1 MIASLLFAFCY
12 RRFLAASGN
21 PLAAQAR
28 QLRRILGQAADT
40 DIGARH
46 DFAGLSLISDP
57 VQLIR
62 RFQARVPVRSY
73 REMRSDLDAVYAG
86 DWRRL
91 CPSRPVFFS
100 MTAGSTG
107 HFKYVPVTAELRREV
122 GLASLAFYGA
132 IEAACPELRG
142 LRSQF
147 LAGSGEGGV
156 SPGGV
161 PQGFASGFNYRNL
174 PGILRDKFI
183 LPYWIFTLPDAE
195 DRSYAAG
202 RLLAGDRRLGSLS
215 AISPVNLVN
224 LREALE
230 RNAERL
236 FADIANGT
244 LTLSKS
250 PDLAAAYHARPDPV
264 LATGLEKAWRRSGA
278 LPNDLLF
285 PSLRLMVCW
294 QGGNMGYYLPQLDR
308 CFEGTRHFEFP
319 ISASE
324 GVFAIPH
331 RLDRAGGILAVT
343 SHFLEFLPEDR
354 GTTPFPALRADQLQ
368 VGRHYRII
376 VTNSGGLY
384 RYDMEDI
391 IRVTGFHNRTPIIEF
406 VCRADRQVSVANE
419 RVTELDVTVAME
431 ASSRA
436 TGMWPPEFLF
446 VPCSD
451 RRYRVLLDGVAA
463 AAFADLPSSDP
474 ARAFASALEQQ
485 LRAAS
490 RGYDFERDDAL
501 LEPLEL
507 VFTAPG
513 ELREYLRRRQ
523 GNQSLPNAQ
532 LKPVHLTN
540 QFDLHTSFNTTATH
554 AV

>member
-1 MIASLLFAFCY
+1 
-12 RRFLAASGN
+12 
-21 PLAAQAR
+21 
-28 QLRRILGQAADT
+28 
-40 DIGARH
+40 
-46 DFAGLSLISDP
+46 
-57 VQLIR
+57 
-62 RFQARVPVRSY
+62 
-73 REMRSDLDAVYAG
+73 MRADLDAVYAG

-107 HFKYVPVTAELRREV
+107 HFKYLPVTAELRHEV
-122 GLASLAFYGA
+122 GQASLAFYGA
-132 IEAACPELRG
+132 IEAACPVLRG

-147 LAGSGEGGV
+147 LVGSGEGGM

-161 PQGFASGFNYRNL
+161 PQGFASGFNYQNL
-174 PGILRDKFI
+174 PGILRDKFV

-202 RLLAGDRRLGSLS
+202 RILAGDRRLGSLS

-224 LREALE
+224 LRQALE

-236 FADIANGT
+236 FGDIAAGT
-244 LTLSKS
+244 LTLLGK
-250 PDLAAAYHARPDPV
+250 PAITGEYHSRPDPA
-264 LATGLEKAWRRSGA
+264 LASSLEQAWRKSGT
-278 LPNDLLF
+278 LPNALLF
-285 PSLRLMVCW
+285 PSLRLLVCW
-294 QGGNMGYYLPQLDR
+294 QGGNMGYYLPQLDG
-308 CFEGTRHFEFP
+308 CFEGARHFEFP

-331 RLDRAGGILAVT
+331 RLDRAGGILAIT
-343 SHFLEFLPEDR
+343 SHFLEFLPEDP

-368 VGRHYRII
+368 EGRHYRII

-391 IRVTGFHNRTPIIEF
+391 IRVAGFHHRTPIIEF

-419 RVTELDVTVAME
+419 RLTELDVTVAME
-431 ASSRA
+431 AASRA
-436 TGMWPPEFLF
+436 QGTWLREFLF

-451 RRYRVLLDGVAA
+451 RRYRVLVDGSAL
-463 AAFADLPSSDP
+463 AAFAVSPGTNP
-474 ARAFASALEQQ
+474 VRAFASDLDGQ
-485 LRAAS
+485 LRTAS

-501 LEPLEL
+501 LEPLEVML
-507 VFTAPG
+507 TAPG
-513 ELREYLRRRQ
+513 QLREYLRRRQ
-523 GNQSLPNAQ
+523 GDQSLPNAQ

-540 QFDLHTSFNTTATH
+540 QFDLHTSFSPMVTH
-554 AV
+554 AA